1 MCHCRAG
8 NNILIND
15 DCPVTMSRHAVNKD
29 ISLSELVLE
38 KIVKKAE
45 TVSEIQPALVER
57 SDLSYNFLVRLVR
70 FVAAPLLS
78 KLCKCR
84 EIDSKVVARMNRTIE
99 TRSDQLSARV
109 VAKLQVAEAE
119 TASKK
124 KSIGAAEGSEAP
136 RYQTKRLFDEKALT
150 DVSVA
155 AALESKDYQ
164 FVLTALALR
173 ASIPMPTV
181 ERLIRVKSVKT
192 IVALAWKAVF
202 SARFAMDLQRDPAFI
217 SRTKI
222 MNVRDCID
230 FPMRADDM
238 ESQPLV
244 FE

>member
-8 NNILIND
+8 NDILIND
-15 DCPVTMSRHAVNKD
+15 DCPVMMSRHAVNKD

-136 RYQTKRLFDEKALT
+136 RYQAKRLFDEK
-150 DVSVA
+150 
-155 AALESKDYQ
+155 
-164 FVLTALALR
+164 
-173 ASIPMPTV
+173 P
-181 ERLIRVKSVKT
+181 
-192 IVALAWKAVF
+192 
-202 SARFAMDLQRDPAFI
+202 
-217 SRTKI
+217 
-222 MNVRDCID
+222 
-230 FPMRADDM
+230 
-238 ESQPLV
+238 
-244 FE
+244 